1 MTYLDYELTC
11 DYLDKGKYIIN
22 AINHKKEDFLVF
34 YVYLRHRRQDNK
46 QMILQVKNHINKHVE
61 RGY

>member
-22 AINHKKEDFLVF
+22 AINHKNEDFLVF
-34 YVYLRHRRQDNK
+34 YVYLRHY
-46 QMILQVKNHINKHVE
+46 ILKILN
-61 RGY
+61 